1 MVQFIAFVSTDGV
14 APNHSGEAAIF
25 ENQIE
30 VGHENV
36 VDISSTIIWLLL
48 NRPNC
53 RKLPLSLIRQ
63 TQGSKDAREISF
75 RWSQAQRV
83 KGFINNNYREDLERK
98 RSLAKEE
105 KVPNRPTAKVP
116 DVSTPL
122 HGYTQ
127 PPVRHF
133 TKLSY
138 AWCSR
143 INYPYKTHQ
152 SFLYFLLSAYT
163 FALCTRRFG
172 FKKIL

>member
-1 MVQFIAFVSTDGV
+1 MFLFLQVRTVKWHQVIILIVELRTAYSLYKKNTCKPVKIRSIVS
-14 APNHSGEAAIF
+14 
-25 ENQIE
+25 Q
-30 VGHENV
+30 
-36 VDISSTIIWLLL
+36 
-48 NRPNC
+48 
-53 RKLPLSLIRQ
+53 
-63 TQGSKDAREISF
+63 
-75 RWSQAQRV
+75 SQAQRV